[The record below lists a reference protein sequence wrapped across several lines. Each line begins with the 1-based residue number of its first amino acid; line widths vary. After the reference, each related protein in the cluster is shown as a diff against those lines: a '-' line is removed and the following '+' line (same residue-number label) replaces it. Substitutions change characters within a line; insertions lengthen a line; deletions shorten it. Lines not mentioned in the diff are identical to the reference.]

1 MKNFI
6 QNQNKEALS
15 VSAFMLYCAQDTFRK
30 SRPQYLTSTQTKRF
44 LKYEKNPFEAW
55 QSWWNTIIKAIG
67 LLHTSSTH
75 EWALK
80 LTRWCT
86 NAPHT
91 ITRRTDDDKTA
102 KTFNMYPFY
111 DGRKSISHSLHCT
124 VATAA
129 SPDIMNISE
138 APNNGALKP
147 RHISKCMQQKQQQ
160 HVSSV
165 WTGITCRWIFIIFWA
180 LEIWSIMTTY
190 LYLEI
195 SGWCCCWIER
205 DEVFFFS
212 EK

>member
-1 MKNFI
+1 MY
-6 QNQNKEALS
+6 
-15 VSAFMLYCAQDTFRK
+15 YCAQDTFRK

-44 LKYEKNPFEAW
+44 LKYEKNPFETW

-75 EWALK
+75 EQALMHLIPLREERTTIRRQK
-80 LTRWCT
+80 LSICILFMTGENPSPT
-86 NAPHT
+86 PTLTAP
-91 ITRRTDDDKTA
+91 
-102 KTFNMYPFY
+102 
-111 DGRKSISHSLHCT
+111 HCT
-124 VATAA
+124 VATA

-147 RHISKCMQQKQQQ
+147 RHISKCMQLKQ

-195 SGWCCCWIER
+195 SGGRCCWIER
-205 DEVFFFS
+205 DEEFFFS